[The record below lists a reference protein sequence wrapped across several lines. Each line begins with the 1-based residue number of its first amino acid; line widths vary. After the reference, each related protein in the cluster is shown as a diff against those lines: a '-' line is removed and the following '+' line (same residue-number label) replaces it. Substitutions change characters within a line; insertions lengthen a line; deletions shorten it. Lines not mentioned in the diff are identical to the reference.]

1 MKRQIVTAIAA
12 LFVAFTL
19 SVSLHAQTAEP
30 GIHQVNIPFAFHVE
44 NRAFAAGNYEISWLG
59 PRLEVKSLDTK
70 QVALVIVTRM
80 DAEKSASRNYLKFTK
95 YGASDYFLSEVWVLG
110 NNFGHELQK
119 SKLEVEIASRHEP
132 ASYAMVGLSGK
143 K

>member
-19 SVSLHAQTAEP
+19 SLSLHAQTAEP
-30 GIHQVNIPFAFHVE
+30 GIHRVSVPFAFHVD
-44 NRAFAAGNYEISWLG
+44 NHSFSAGDYELSWVG
-59 PRLEVKSLDTK
+59 PRLEIKSLDGKNT
-70 QVALVIVTRM
+70 VLVIVTRV
-80 DAEKSASRNYLKFTK
+80 DAPGSANRNYLRFNR
-95 YGASDYFLSEVWVLG
+95 YGASDYFLSEVWVHG
-110 NNFGHELQK
+110 HNFGHELQK

-132 ASYAMVGLSGK
+132 SSYAMVGLNGK